1 MPTKQRVVTLTQR
14 ERKALEDF
22 VGHGKKSARAITRA
36 RILLLLDEGQK
47 EHKLTELLGV
57 SRGTVY
63 NVRKQYQQ
71 KDHASILALLHEAPR
86 SGRPITLDSRVEAK
100 VTMIACSTPPSGRSR
115 WTLQL
120 IADKV
125 VELAVTESI
134 STGSLGGPSGAPVFV
149 PFSAISRTTFNPAS
163 STCPKTAYD
172 GGS

>member
-1 MPTKQRVVTLTQR
+1 MPTEQRVVTLTTR
-14 ERKALEDF
+14 DRKTLADF

-36 RILLLLDEGQK
+36 RILLLLDEGRK
-47 EHKLTELLGV
+47 EHELTELLGV

-63 NVRKQYQQ
+63 NVRKKYQQ
-71 KDHASILALLHEAPR
+71 KAAAHILDLLHDAPR

-100 VTMIACSTPPSGRSR
+100 VTMIACSTPPTGRGR

-134 STGSLGGPSGAPVFV
+134 SHESGRRVLKK
-149 PFSAISRTTFNPAS
+149 TNS
-163 STCPKTAYD
+163 SP
-172 GGS
+172 G

>member
-1 MPTKQRVVTLTQR
+1 MPTKQRVVTLTTR

-36 RILLLLDEGQK
+36 RILLLFDEGRK
-47 EHKLTELLGV
+47 EHELTEILGV

-63 NVRKQYQQ
+63 NVRKKYQQ
-71 KDHASILALLHEAPR
+71 KGQAPILDLLHDAPR

-100 VTMIACSTPPSGRSR
+100 VTMIACSTPPTGRGR

-134 STGSLGGPSGAPVFV
+134 SYESVRRVLKKTNS
-149 PFSAISRTTFNPAS
+149 SR
-163 STCPKTAYD
+163 
-172 GGS
+172 G

>member
-1 MPTKQRVVTLTQR
+1 MPTKQRVVTLTKG

-22 VGHGKKSARAITRA
+22 VSHGTKSARAITRA
-36 RILLLLDEGQK
+36 RILLLFDEGRK
-47 EHKLTELLGV
+47 EQALTELLGV

-63 NVRKQYQQ
+63 NVRKKYQQ
-71 KDHASILALLHEAPR
+71 KGQTPILDLLPDAPR

-100 VTMIACSTPPSGRSR
+100 VTMIACSTPPTGRGR

-134 STGSLGGPSGAPVFV
+134 SYESVRRVLKKTNS
-149 PFSAISRTTFNPAS
+149 SR
-163 STCPKTAYD
+163 
-172 GGS
+172 G

>member
-1 MPTKQRVVTLTQR
+1 MPTKPRVATLTQR

-36 RILLLLDEGQK
+36 RILLLFDEGRK
-47 EHKLTELLGV
+47 EQELTALLGV

-63 NVRKQYQQ
+63 NVRKKYQQ
-71 KDHASILALLHEAPR
+71 KGQAPILELLHDAPR

-100 VTMIACSTPPSGRSR
+100 VTMIACSTPPTGRGR

-134 STGSLGGPSGAPVFV
+134 SHESVRRVLKKTNS
-149 PFSAISRTTFNPAS
+149 SR
-163 STCPKTAYD
+163 
-172 GGS
+172 G

>member
-1 MPTKQRVVTLTQR
+1 MPTKQRVVTLTPK

-22 VGHGKKSARAITRA
+22 VARGKKSARAITRA
-36 RILLLLDEGQK
+36 RMLLLLDEGRN
-47 EHKLTELLGV
+47 EHELTELLGV

-63 NVRKQYQQ
+63 NVRKKYQQ
-71 KDHASILALLHEAPR
+71 KGHASILALLHDAPR

-100 VTMIACSTPPSGRSR
+100 VTMIACSTPPRGRGR

-134 STGSLGGPSGAPVFV
+134 SYESVRRMLKKTNS
-149 PFSAISRTTFNPAS
+149 SR
-163 STCPKTAYD
+163 
-172 GGS
+172 G